1 VSAFVCL
8 QSLKSLADCT
18 GTIMNNTPC
27 ANWSKN
33 AEVMFANPKILDK
46 YVAKHVQSCSA
57 FTNDCEKSALS
68 GVKCKQC
75 FRNHAC
81 TTNCKKKHVLF
92 FSLQDQMPP
101 LLKHQHRSKS
111 KTRTCS
117 SWRTK
122 KSWMCKKSGPLTT
135 LTRKKITSN
144 C

>member
-1 VSAFVCL
+1 
-8 QSLKSLADCT
+8 
-18 GTIMNNTPC
+18 
-27 ANWSKN
+27 
-33 AEVMFANPKILDK
+33 MFPNPKILDK

-57 FTNDCEKSALS
+57 FTNDCEKSELL

-75 FRNHAC
+75 FRNCAC

-122 KSWMCKKSGPLTT
+122 KIMDVEKIRPFDHTDKKKNYKQLLT
-135 LTRKKITSN
+135 